1 MNSLSQFRN
10 VSYSQSNLIHRLVT
24 VFKGLEDTRNKNKQ
38 SYSLKDVLMTV
49 FGVFHSN
56 HTSLAEAIRTIEKTN
71 ENCRKIYNI
80 EDVPTDDTVRNV
92 LDKIPSDDIFRP
104 AYKAIWSIFQ
114 RSGKLQ
120 AYQYLN
126 GKYLAAFD
134 GTQYFSSGKIKCDRC
149 NTKTRNGIT
158 IYSHQ
163 ALQVAVM
170 SLDQKEPLPLYAE
183 EIAGEGNNS
192 KQDCEINAA
201 KRCIAKIKQD
211 HPKLGLVLVGD
222 ALFGNTPM
230 IQEILACGWDYI
242 INTKYKSQKTLNI
255 NIAEEDCES
264 GYYINRK
271 GSEVK
276 CYWKNNVPLNKA
288 ESTLVN
294 FCKVVEYKKSGEAKY
309 IGQWITNI
317 EITKEN
323 AGEIAAGGRARW
335 MIENE
340 CFNTLKHHQFH
351 MGHNYGHGKKYMSFN
366 FYGMLLLA
374 FLCQQIGLNADKLVK
389 LARTKSVVQSKFWE
403 NIRAL
408 LQFVLID
415 SWEYLMGIISELIP
429 IKAQP
434 YSGP

>member
-1 MNSLSQFRN
+1 MNTLAQFGN
-10 VSYSQSNLIHRLVT
+10 VSYSQSNLIHRLVI
-24 VFKGLEDTRNKNKQ
+24 VFKGLEDKRNHNQQ
-38 SYSLKDVLMTV
+38 SFSLQNILMTA

-56 HTSLAEAIRTIEKTN
+56 HPSLAEAIRDIKETK
-71 ENCRKIYNI
+71 ENCRKIYSIDNI
-80 EDVPTDDTVRNV
+80 PTDDTVRNV
-92 LDKIPSDDIFRP
+92 LDDIPPDDIFSP
-104 AYKAIWSIFQ
+104 AYKAVWSIFQ

-120 AYQYLN
+120 SYQYFN

-134 GTQYFSSGKIKCDRC
+134 GTQYFVSNKIKCDRC
-149 NTKTRNGIT
+149 NTKKTKNGT
-158 IYSHQ
+158 SYSHQ

-222 ALFGNTPM
+222 ALFSNTPM
-230 IQEILACGWDYI
+230 IQEILSCGWDYI
-242 INTKYKSQKTLNI
+242 INTKCKSQKTLNI
-255 NIAEEDCES
+255 NVADEECES

-271 GSEVK
+271 GLEVK
-276 CYWKNNVPLNKA
+276 CYWKNNVALNKS

-294 FCKVVEYKKSGEAKY
+294 FCKVVEYQKSGEAKY
-309 IGQWITNI
+309 VGQWITNI
-317 EITKEN
+317 EITAEN
-323 AGEIAAGGRARW
+323 AGDIAAGGRARW

-340 CFNTLKHHQFH
+340 CFNTLKQHQFH
-351 MGHNYGHGKKYMSFN
+351 MGHNYGHGKKNLSFN

-389 LARTKSVVQSKFWE
+389 SARMKSVTQSNFWQ
-403 NIRAL
+403 NVRSL
-408 LQFVLID
+408 LQFVIID
-415 SWEYLMGIISELIP
+415 SGEYLMGVVSGLVAL
-429 IKAQP
+429 KAEP